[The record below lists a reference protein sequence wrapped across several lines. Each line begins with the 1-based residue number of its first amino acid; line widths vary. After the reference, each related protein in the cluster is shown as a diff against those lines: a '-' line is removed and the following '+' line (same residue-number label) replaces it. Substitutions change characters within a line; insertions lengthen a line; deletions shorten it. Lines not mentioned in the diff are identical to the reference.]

1 MSSFVK
7 YNKENQKIA
16 NLLGDADNESSKFA
30 TRKWYV
36 LNDQNNTNY
45 SVGDEDS
52 RTVKFETKVIK
63 SNLCN
68 YSDAYILVTRDITVD
83 HNNNDVEAAFKNC
96 APFTKCITHINNELV
111 DAADNL
117 DIAMPMYNL
126 IEYNDNYSDTS
137 GSLRQ
142 FKRDESPVT
151 DAGNPGDLT
160 TYSLSSFKYKSS
172 LLKEKLITEGQTRVF
187 KGVKI

>member
-1 MSSFVK
+1 M
-7 YNKENQKIA
+7 ETQKIA
-16 NLLGDADNESSKFA
+16 NLLGNANNESSKLA
-30 TRKWYV
+30 TRKWYIISH
-36 LNDQNNTNY
+36 QNNTNY
-45 SVGDEDS
+45 NV
-52 RTVKFETKVIK
+52 T
-63 SNLCN
+63 
-68 YSDAYILVTRDITVD
+68 YILVTGGITVD
-83 HNNNDVEAAFKNC
+83 RNNNDVEVAFKNC

-126 IEYNDNYSDTS
+126 IEYSDNYSDTS

-151 DAGNPGDLT
+151 DAENPGDLT
-160 TYSLSSFKYKSS
+160 TYSSSSFKYKSS
-172 LLKEKLITEGQTRVF
+172 LLKEELITEGQTRVF